1 MPVNNLYILKL
12 FKYIKKLYNIFWVKM
27 DLLIGIDGGGSKTKS
42 LLSDKGMNLI
52 SSSTGGPTNFMAIGM
67 DKAVDNAVDV
77 IRKSFSLVD
86 VINSKLVSVVIATA
100 GAGRKKDA
108 FEFGYRVK
116 DKLKN
121 IIAVDEMNV
130 VTDAEAALEGALD
143 GEEGVI
149 VICGT
154 GSIVFA
160 KNKSGEHFRSGGL
173 GKILGD
179 EGSGYSLGLKGLI
192 LVSKELDGQNINTN
206 LTSLIKSKFD
216 LSDINQL
223 INHVYKGSPEYSD
236 IGIEVIN
243 CASKGDEVCLNL
255 INNEI
260 SELIKQVKAISKK
273 INKDDFK
280 IALLGGLVENHNF
293 YKELIKKKLNESFN
307 AIKVIEPINKPEYGA
322 LLLAQK
328 AIMKD

>member
-1 MPVNNLYILKL
+1 
-12 FKYIKKLYNIFWVKM
+12 M
-27 DLLIGIDGGGSKTKS
+27 DLLIGIDGGGSKTKC
-42 LLSDKGMNLI
+42 LLSDKGMNII
-52 SSSTGGPTNFMAIGM
+52 STSAGGPTNFIAIGM

-100 GAGRKKDA
+100 GAGRKNDA

-121 IIAVDEMNV
+121 IIAVDEINV

-154 GSIVFA
+154 GSIIFA
-160 KNKSGEHFRSGGL
+160 KDESGEHFRSGGL

-179 EGSGYSLGLKGLI
+179 EGSGYSLGLKGLV
-192 LVSKELDGQNINTN
+192 LVSKELDGQKINTK
-206 LTSLIKSKFD
+206 LTSFIKNKFN
-216 LSDINQL
+216 LSDIHQL

-243 CASKGDEVCLNL
+243 CASDGDEVCLNL

-260 SELIKQVKAISKK
+260 AELIKQVDAISTK
-273 INKDDFK
+273 INKEDFK
-280 IALLGGLVENHNF
+280 IALLGGLIENHNF
-293 YKELIKKKLNESFN
+293 YKELIKRKLNESFR
-307 AIKVIEPINKPEYGA
+307 AVQVIEPINKPEYGA
-322 LLLAQK
+322 LIIAQK
-328 AIMKD
+328 AILNNKAKN